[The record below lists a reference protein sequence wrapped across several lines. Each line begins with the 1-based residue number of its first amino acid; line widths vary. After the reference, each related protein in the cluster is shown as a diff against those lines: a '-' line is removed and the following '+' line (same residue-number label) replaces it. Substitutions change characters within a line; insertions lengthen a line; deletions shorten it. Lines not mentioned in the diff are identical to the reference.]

1 VIVNQIH
8 NEVWEPGVLSLTL
21 EKSTEKLKALLPE
34 MVAKKLKRHKS
45 LVAGKGLSEQSK
57 AEIIDLV
64 IGHIDMN

>member
-8 NEVWEPGVLSLTL
+8 YKVWEPGVLSLTL

-34 MVAKKLKRHKS
+34 MVAKKFERHKS
-45 LVAGKGLSEQSK
+45 LVTGKGLCEQSK